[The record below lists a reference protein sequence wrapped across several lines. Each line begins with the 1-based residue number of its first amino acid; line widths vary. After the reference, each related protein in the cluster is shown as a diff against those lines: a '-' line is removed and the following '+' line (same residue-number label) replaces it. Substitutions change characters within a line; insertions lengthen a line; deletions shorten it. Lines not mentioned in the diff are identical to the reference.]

1 MTVPATK
8 KQKVNDDGRLRCEFF
23 LEKKRRYCSMQRKS
37 GQKYCSEHM
46 IHDLGNGLEATN
58 ERVPCPLDSN
68 HTVWVKDL
76 TAHLQKC
83 NSKPKEV
90 QDAWFKQGLNLKI
103 KDEELE
109 ESDED
114 KGMTEEE
121 LFEKYIAKLANQ
133 NSKPLRLGESQHEG
147 LDMRVAELTNKKHA
161 IQQSS
166 LIGNLKERGLLGKEY
181 FYLEYGC
188 GRGELSRTLNLC
200 LLSEESTVEESK
212 MAANNETPDRKPNI
226 ELQQSN
232 EDPQTKGELQSLYG
246 FGLVDRGVNRRK
258 FDTRIL
264 KDCKPYHLPCAVR
277 RSRIDIKDL
286 SVDNFIADLP
296 VKKVVAISKHL
307 CGAATDLTLK
317 LIINSS
323 LWENDQFGGM
333 LIAMCCRHAC
343 LYDQLLPQSRQYLRD
358 RGFATRE
365 SFTVLKKIVSWA
377 VSGTEEDTTT
387 SEKLENKQVD
397 RETLGLL
404 ARRLIDDSRLHALQ
418 QVLPERFTAE
428 MFLYTDKKVTLENS
442 CLCILQK
449 SQLTEN

>member
-1 MTVPATK
+1 
-8 KQKVNDDGRLRCEFF
+8 
-23 LEKKRRYCSMQRKS
+23 MQRKS
-37 GQKYCSEHM
+37 EQKYCSEHM
-46 IHDLGNGLEATN
+46 IFDLGNGLESKN

-68 HTVWVKDL
+68 HTVWAKDMI
-76 TAHLQKC
+76 THLQKC
-83 NSKPKEV
+83 NSKPKKV
-90 QDAWFKQGLNLKI
+90 QDPWFKQGLNLKI
-103 KDEELE
+103 KGEEVE
-109 ESDED
+109 ENDED
-114 KGMTEEE
+114 KGMTEED
-121 LFEKYIAKLANQ
+121 LFEKYISKLEKQ
-133 NSKPLRLGESQHEG
+133 SSEPLRLGESQHEG

-200 LLSEESTVEESK
+200 LLSEESVVGGSR
-212 MAANNETPDRKPNI
+212 MAANKETTDQNRNNELHLT
-226 ELQQSN
+226 N
-232 EDPQTKGELQSLYG
+232 EEIQPKSDLQSPYG

-264 KDCKPYHLPCAVR
+264 KDCKPYHLSCAVR

-286 SVDNFIADLP
+286 SVDNFIGDMS
-296 VKKVVAISKHL
+296 VKKLVAISKHL

-323 LWENDQFGGM
+323 LWESDRFGGM

-365 SFTVLKKIVSWA
+365 SFTVLKKVVSWA
-377 VSGTEEDTTT
+377 VSGTEEEVTAVEQLD
-387 SEKLENKQVD
+387 NKQFD